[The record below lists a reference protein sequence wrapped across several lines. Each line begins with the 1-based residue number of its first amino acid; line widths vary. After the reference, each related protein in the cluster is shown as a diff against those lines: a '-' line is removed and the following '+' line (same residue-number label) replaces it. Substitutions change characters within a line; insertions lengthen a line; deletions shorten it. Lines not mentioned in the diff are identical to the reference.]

1 LINLIGS
8 VLRSSTTASIF
19 KGGHAGVKSIMNQQR
34 VAPSLALGGSLV
46 AGVAAMFIGGFKIA
60 DCLRYQTK
68 QGECDAAI
76 ERNLPA
82 VIGGGA
88 AIAGSWGGFN
98 TYNPGLRKED
108 QPGEVAERGL
118 VVDAPEPQGFHSA
131 SPEYIKE
138 LAAKGMNQ
146 TEISK
151 ELGISRYMVRKA
163 LQQLSG
169 SDRGR

>member
-1 LINLIGS
+1 M
-8 VLRSSTTASIF
+8 
-19 KGGHAGVKSIMNQQR
+19 GVKSIMSQQR

-68 QGECDAAI
+68 QGQCDAAI

-98 TYNPGLRKED
+98 TYNPSLHKED

-118 VVDAPEPQGFHSA
+118 VVDTPEPQRFHSA
-131 SPEYIKE
+131 SPDYIKE
-138 LAAKGMNQ
+138 LAAKGMSQ
-146 TEISK
+146 TEISE

-163 LQQLSG
+163 LQQAGVSE
-169 SDRGR
+169 RGR

>member
-1 LINLIGS
+1 MINLIGS

-19 KGGHAGVKSIMNQQR
+19 KGGHVGVKSIMNQSR
-34 VAPSLALGGSLV
+34 VAPSVALGGSLV

-68 QGECDAAI
+68 QEQCDAVI

-88 AIAGSWGGFN
+88 AIAGAWGGFN
-98 TYNPGLRKED
+98 TYNPSLHKED

-118 VVDAPEPQGFHSA
+118 VVDTPEPQKFHSA
-131 SPEYIKE
+131 SPEYIKQLFE
-138 LAAKGMNQ
+138 QGQTQ
-146 TEISK
+146 TEISRQ
-151 ELGISRYMVRKA
+151 LGISRYMVRKA
-163 LQQLSG
+163 LQQFEAPE
-169 SDRGR
+169 RGC